1 MQQGLVVQE
10 NLVVQQE
17 LTSFFSSFSG
27 SNSASP
33 GGFTLWS
40 SASSSLEHRG
50 DGGIRVR
57 TPVCLS
63 YCLTA
68 CLPASQTHLSPR
80 SLRALRLCRSI
91 RLVLLRLFFQ
101 E

>member
-1 MQQGLVVQE
+1 M
-10 NLVVQQE
+10 VQQE

-40 SASSSLEHRG
+40 SASSSLEHRA
-50 DGGIRVR
+50 DSGIRVR

-68 CLPASQTHLSPR
+68 CLPACLSVSQTHLSPR

-91 RLVLLRLFFQ
+91 RLVLLRLFFH